1 MNSIMAKT
9 IPPPVSPYLLKL
21 SSHAEGLTGK
31 FSHIAQV
38 LSQISATLSV
48 VVCLKLECPDHE
60 YPQLERAE
68 WLLLLHQ
75 FSAVQ
80 TLHVSRRLTKHVYL
94 ALEDILQEMVAK
106 VLLSLNLID
115 LQG

>member
-1 MNSIMAKT
+1 MAKT
-9 IPPPVSPYLLKL
+9 IPPRVSPYLLKP

-38 LSQISATLSV
+38 LSQISATLSDV
-48 VVCLKLECPDHE
+48 VRLKLECPDHE

-68 WLLLLHQ
+68 WLLLLRQ

-80 TLHVSRRLTKHVYL
+80 TLHASRILASRKARLSGTERHPAGNGCRSL
-94 ALEDILQEMVAK
+94 AFP
-106 VLLSLNLID
+106 
-115 LQG
+115 